1 MSADNAAHPT
11 TEVLRLH
18 LLILSDLLREG
29 YARGLHAALARQRR
43 RDVERLLATTSPRYS
58 ERQTHAAF
66 LAAGPE
72 VVYGAVF
79 HAYVVRV
86 EMLDE
91 RAEDTEE
98 AKQWLRD
105 LVAVRLTPRP
115 PVWEAPPAPLAV
127 TPPPPLEEPC
137 LRLLQ
142 GGASA

>member
-1 MSADNAAHPT
+1 MSANNAARPT
-11 TEVLRLH
+11 AEVLRLH
-18 LLILSDLLREG
+18 LIILSDLLREG

-58 ERQTHAAF
+58 ERQTLAAF
-66 LAAGPE
+66 RAAGLD

-79 HAYVVRV
+79 HAYVVRI

-105 LVAVRLTPRP
+105 LVAERLTPRP
-115 PVWEAPPAPLAV
+115 PALEAPLAPLAV
-127 TPPPPLEEPC
+127 TPPPPPEEPC
-137 LRLLQ
+137 LRVLQ